1 MWYIALGT
9 VPMYLLLQKFK
20 HQQLKKI
27 MEKESPN
34 LMKTPTKAGIVVVPV
49 YLLVISHH
57 LGVGV
62 ASAHFSAS

>member
-1 MWYIALGT
+1 
-9 VPMYLLLQKFK
+9 MYLLLQKFK

-27 MEKESPN
+27 MEKKSPN
-34 LMKTPTKAGIVVVPV
+34 LMKTPTKAGIVVVVPV